1 MRWRVLLVQLTELI
15 IAHGHKNVKAT
26 HKSTFEITKDEELSD
41 RGDCIIAVSADK
53 GLFDLKPEFKELLRI
68 ENARLTIVIDA
79 GGVAEIVK
87 AFGSPR
93 LSLSHPTDIVVR
105 KSDYIC
111 HRTLAVKADKAAC
124 DLSRVLVEKLK
135 NPKQVVKITLTVE
148 V

>member
-1 MRWRVLLVQLTELI
+1 VQLTELI

>member
-1 MRWRVLLVQLTELI
+1 MQLTELI

-53 GLFDLKPEFKELLRI
+53 GLFDLKPKFKELLRR

-105 KSDYIC
+105 KSDYTC

-124 DLSRVLVEKLK
+124 DLSRVLVGKLK
-135 NPKQVVKITLTVE
+135 NPKQVVKITLMVE

>member
-1 MRWRVLLVQLTELI
+1 VQLTELI

-53 GLFDLKPEFKELLRI
+53 GLFDLKPKFKELLRR

-105 KSDYIC
+105 KSDYTC

-124 DLSRVLVEKLK
+124 DLSRVLVGKLK
-135 NPKQVVKITLTVE
+135 NSKQVVKITLMVE

>member
-124 DLSRVLVEKLK
+124 DLSRVLVERLK

>member
-1 MRWRVLLVQLTELI
+1 VQLTELI

-124 DLSRVLVEKLK
+124 DLSRVLVERLK

>member
-1 MRWRVLLVQLTELI
+1 VQLTELI

-53 GLFDLKPEFKELLRI
+53 GLFDLKPKFKELLRR

-124 DLSRVLVEKLK
+124 DLSRVLVGKLK
-135 NPKQVVKITLTVE
+135 NPKQVVKITLMVE

>member
-1 MRWRVLLVQLTELI
+1 MQLTELI

-53 GLFDLKPEFKELLRI
+53 GLFDLKPKFKELLRR

-124 DLSRVLVEKLK
+124 DLSRVLVGKLK
-135 NPKQVVKITLTVE
+135 NPKQVVKITLMVE

>member
-1 MRWRVLLVQLTELI
+1 MQLTELI

-124 DLSRVLVEKLK
+124 DLSRVLVERLK

>member
-53 GLFDLKPEFKELLRI
+53 GLFDLKPKFKELLRR

-105 KSDYIC
+105 KSDYTC

-124 DLSRVLVEKLK
+124 DLSRVLVGKLK
-135 NPKQVVKITLTVE
+135 NSKQVVKITLMVE

>member
-1 MRWRVLLVQLTELI
+1 VQITEFI
-15 IAHGHKNVKAT
+15 MAFGHKNVRAT
-26 HKSTFEITKDEELSD
+26 HKTTLEITKDKELSV
-41 RGDCIIAVSADK
+41 RGDCIVAVSADK
-53 GLFDLKPEFKELLRI
+53 GFFDLNPEFKELLCR
-68 ENARLTIVIDA
+68 ENAKLTIVIAA
-79 GGVAEIVK
+79 GGVTDVVK

-93 LSLSHPTDIVVR
+93 LILSHPMDMVIR

-124 DLSRVLVEKLK
+124 DLSRALVEKLK

>member
-1 MRWRVLLVQLTELI
+1 MQITECI
-15 IAHGHKNVKAT
+15 TAFGHKNVKAT
-26 HKSTFEITKDEELSD
+26 HRTTLEITKEKELSV
-41 RGDCIIAVSADK
+41 RGDCIVAVLADK
-53 GLFDLKPEFKELLRI
+53 GFFDLKPEFKELLRR
-68 ENARLTIVIDA
+68 ENAKLTIVIDA
-79 GGVAEIVK
+79 GGVTDMVK

-93 LSLSHPTDIVVR
+93 LILSHPMDMVIR

-124 DLSRVLVEKLK
+124 DLSKALVEKLM

>member
-1 MRWRVLLVQLTELI
+1 MQLTELI